1 MKKYPTC
8 VFNELYAMYFVFF
21 YWIIQGV
28 NLKNYVGLINKFLDK
43 FPKNR

>member
-8 VFNELYAMYFVFF
+8 VFNELYAMYFVF
-21 YWIIQGV
+21 YCIIQGV